1 MLKLW
6 RLFKRKPQER
16 HEFYEPGTYLKFYP
30 GRSGRRLL
38 KKIQKDG
45 KG

>member
-1 MLKLW
+1 MKPW
-6 RLFKRKPQER
+6 HLFKRKPKQ
-16 HEFYEPGTYLKFYP
+16 HDLYEAGTQLKFYP

-45 KG
+45 RG